1 MSDPEH
7 SAKFFTKNILHV
19 IDMVNIM
26 CCWEAVFVQ
35 WLSPVQ
41 TVTPWTAAHQFPPS
55 WLESKG
61 GLKPL
66 IKQMTQILGDPIE
79 LTVYYPVLIPGL
91 SENVNSNKLLLQPRP
106 WLALWSH
113 FQYYPFLMEFFCCCL
128 VWQLGQAYH
137 RFFFFFFLMK
147 YACCIIRKS

>member
-1 MSDPEH
+1 
-7 SAKFFTKNILHV
+7 
-19 IDMVNIM
+19 MVNIM

-41 TVTPWTAAHQFPPS
+41 TLRPHGLQLTSFPCPGWEATGDSNLFDKTDDPDS
-55 WLESKG
+55 WG
-61 GLKPL
+61 
-66 IKQMTQILGDPIE
+66 PIE

-113 FQYYPFLMEFFCCCL
+113 FQDYPFLMEFF
-128 VWQLGQAYH
+128 
-137 RFFFFFFLMK
+137 FFWFGLAIGPSLSVFFFLNEICLLCNM
-147 YACCIIRKS
+147 